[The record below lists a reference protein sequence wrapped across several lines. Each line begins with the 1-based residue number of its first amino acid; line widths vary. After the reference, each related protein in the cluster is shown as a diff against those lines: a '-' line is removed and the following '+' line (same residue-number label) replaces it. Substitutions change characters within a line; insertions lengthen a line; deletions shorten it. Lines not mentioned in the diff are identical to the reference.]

1 MYAKGKRGWGRM
13 RDVYIKYTHDEIIF
27 LFAYCSLA
35 LLLLLQ
41 CSATDLE
48 MDDLDECDQV
58 TQVIGYHPHYR
69 DHFLRTQNFI
79 MKGDGPLPY
88 AYRYYLAIIVSTY
101 ILHKQ
106 TYTSISCSS
115 L

>member
-1 MYAKGKRGWGRM
+1 
-13 RDVYIKYTHDEIIF
+13 
-27 LFAYCSLA
+27 
-35 LLLLLQ
+35 
-41 CSATDLE
+41 

-88 AYRYYLAIIVSTY
+88 AYRYYLAIIVSSGT
-101 ILHKQ
+101 
-106 TYTSISCSS
+106 
-115 L
+115 

>member
-1 MYAKGKRGWGRM
+1 M
-13 RDVYIKYTHDEIIF
+13 F
-27 LFAYCSLA
+27 A
-35 LLLLLQ
+35 LLFLLQ

-88 AYRYYLAIIVSTY
+88 AYRYYLAILVSIFT
-101 ILHKQ
+101 LHKQ
-106 TYTSISCSS
+106 TYTSISRSY